1 MSLQRF
7 RPVLVPL
14 SVAATILEVEPESV
28 REMVESGR
36 LRWVWNVASTASRA
50 ELRFWLA
57 ELLGRGLAGAPGSQ
71 VIERVV
77 GYPFEKRLRCRT
89 VCNLLYI
96 ARPHLQRLTGE
107 LPISLE
113 GGLCWISRADV
124 VRFLERRLWQ

>member
-1 MSLQRF
+1 MSLPKF

-14 SVAATILEVEPESV
+14 SVAATILELEPGSV
-28 REMVESGR
+28 REMVDCGR
-36 LRWVWNVASTASRA
+36 LRWVWNVGSTASRA

-57 ELLGRGLAGAPGSQ
+57 ELLGRGLAGAPVSQ

-107 LPISLE
+107 LPIRVD
-113 GGLCWISRADV
+113 GGVGWVWRDDLVKFLHCRL
-124 VRFLERRLWQ
+124 VR